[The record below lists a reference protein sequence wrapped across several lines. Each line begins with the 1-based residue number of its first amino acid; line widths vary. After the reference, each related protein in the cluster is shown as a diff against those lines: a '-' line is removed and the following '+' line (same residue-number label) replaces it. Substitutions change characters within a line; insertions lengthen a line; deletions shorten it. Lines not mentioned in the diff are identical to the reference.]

1 MKSSRTSSS
10 RIHPLAH
17 VLPWL
22 YAVLLVIPL
31 YYLVVSAFKPNTAI
45 FNEPFALPTSLS
57 FQQFADAWN
66 NVQLG
71 SGMSNSAFVTVSA
84 EVLTLA
90 LAIPASFALARST
103 GRLAVWVERFFALG
117 FLVPSFAALV
127 PTVLLAVQLNLFQT
141 RTMLILLLPATA
153 LPLSVILLT
162 QFMRTVPPEL
172 EESAMMDGANL
183 WTILTRVYAPLI
195 VPGIV
200 TVAILNFLSFW
211 NEYLYSLIL
220 IGPDPSIRTV
230 QVALPNLISQ
240 TNTQYGILLAGAL
253 ITMIPVYVVYIVLQR
268 RVEDAMLQ
276 GAVKA

>member
-1 MKSSRTSSS
+1 MKTRRTSSA

-22 YAVLLVIPL
+22 YAVVLVIPL
-31 YYLVVSAFKPNTAI
+31 YYLLVSAFKTNTAI

-57 FQQFADAWN
+57 FQQFIDAWN
-66 NVQLG
+66 DVQLG
-71 SGMSNSAFVTVSA
+71 SGLSNSALVTVSA
-84 EVLTLA
+84 EILTLA
-90 LAIPASFALARST
+90 LAIPASFALARSK
-103 GRLAVWVERFFALG
+103 GKLAVYVERFFALG

-141 RTMLILLLPATA
+141 RTIVIILLPATA

-253 ITMIPVYVVYIVLQR
+253 ITMVPVYVVYIILQR